1 LWKAYDSREHRR
13 EVSDDY
19 QSAKLC
25 NLIVNMFRSS
35 ESAPVELSDFLL
47 YERPMRKG
55 QTAEEMLAIVGL
67 LTDAYGGKRV
77 LN

>member
-1 LWKAYDSREHRR
+1 
-13 EVSDDY
+13 VSDDY

-25 NLIVNMFRSS
+25 SLIVNMFRSS
-35 ESAPVELSDFLL
+35 GSDPVGMTDFLI
-47 YERPMRKG
+47 YDRPAKKG